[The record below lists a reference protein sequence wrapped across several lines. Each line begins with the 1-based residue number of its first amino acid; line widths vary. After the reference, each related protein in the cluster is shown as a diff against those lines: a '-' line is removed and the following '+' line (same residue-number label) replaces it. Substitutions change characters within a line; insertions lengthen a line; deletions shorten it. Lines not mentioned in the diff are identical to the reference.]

1 MADAVADVEDGVVV
15 VAVVVVVVAV
25 VVRDVDVVVVVVIEG
40 PSGDDVLSSK
50 VQFSCTRGRKM
61 QKIVRLYGCL

>member
-1 MADAVADVEDGVVV
+1 MLV
-15 VAVVVVVVAV
+15 V
-25 VVRDVDVVVVVVIEG
+25 VVRDVDVVVAVVIEG
-40 PSGDDVLSSK
+40 ASGDGVLSSK